1 MVLSSGPSQVLFSN
15 STHTVTGSVCA
26 CEAGGMMHSIVRA
39 VFLIKERKE
48 KQVNG
53 VTSELAMS
61 TTV

>member
-1 MVLSSGPSQVLFSN
+1 
-15 STHTVTGSVCA
+15 
-26 CEAGGMMHSIVRA
+26 MHSIVRA